1 MNWLSVLDPHGAI
14 DVLAIGNFDGVHLG
28 HQGVLAQARRVADGG
43 RVAVLVP
50 DPHPEAVLARAPAL
64 LSDMPERGRW
74 LERFGADV
82 LLRLPFNESV
92 AGMQPDAFVEQ
103 IIVNAVSPRRVV
115 VGFNFT
121 FGRGAQ
127 AGPRELELL
136 LSDRGI
142 GFVEAPAVIL
152 DGLPVSSSRIRE
164 SLGEGSVE
172 NALRLL
178 GRPHALSGDVRPGQG
193 RGRTIGFPTANVHL
207 QPGFALPADGV
218 YAVTSTVDGR
228 DVPGVANLGARP
240 TFDEAERL
248 LEVHLFGS
256 HGDLYGRRMTVG
268 FVARIR
274 GQMRFSS
281 GDELSRQIALDSLRA
296 KEMLG
301 VAGA

>member
-1 MNWLSVLDPHGAI
+1 MNWLSVFEPHDAI

-64 LSDMPERGRW
+64 LTDMQERGRW
-74 LERFGADV
+74 LEHYGADV
-82 LLRLPFNESV
+82 LMRLPFNESV
-92 AGMQPDAFVEQ
+92 AGMEPDAFVEQ
-103 IIVNAVSPRRVV
+103 VIVNAVSPTRVV

-121 FGRGAQ
+121 FGRGAR
-127 AGPRELELL
+127 AGARELQLL

-152 DGLPVSSSRIRE
+152 DGMAVSSSRIRH
-164 SLGEGSVE
+164 SLGEGSLEDAV
-172 NALRLL
+172 RLL
-178 GRPHALSGDVRPGQG
+178 GRPYALHGEVRPGQG

-207 QPGFALPADGV
+207 RTGFALPADGV
-218 YAVTSTVDGR
+218 YAVTCTVGR
-228 DVPGVANLGARP
+228 RAVPGVANLGARP

-256 HGDLYGRRMTVG
+256 HGDLYGSEMTVG

-281 GDELSRQIALDSLRA
+281 IDELSRQIAMDSLRA

-301 VAGA
+301 VAGS